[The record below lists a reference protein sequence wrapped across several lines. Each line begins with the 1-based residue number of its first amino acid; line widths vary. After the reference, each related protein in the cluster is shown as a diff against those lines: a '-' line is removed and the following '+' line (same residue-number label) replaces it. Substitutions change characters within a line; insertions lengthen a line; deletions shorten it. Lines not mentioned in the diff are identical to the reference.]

1 MKVWEIPSFGLD
13 QLRQTNRD
21 DPRAGHGEVVV
32 GIKAVSL
39 NYRDLL
45 IVKGLYNPKL
55 PLPRVPCSD
64 GAGEVL
70 SVGEGVTRFKVG
82 DRVVGIFMQK
92 WLDGSYQETY
102 AKSALGGEI
111 DGTLSEQIVV
121 NENGLVPIPN
131 AMSFEEAATLPCAAV
146 TAWNALQTGSIR
158 AGDVV
163 LLQGTGGVSIF
174 GLQFAKAMGARTL
187 LISSSDDKLA
197 KAKHLGLH
205 SGLNYRSH
213 PDWEK
218 WCRTET
224 SGLGVDRILEVGGAG
239 TLEKSFRAVRA
250 GGRISLI
257 GVLAGPGTVNPL
269 PMLMRNV
276 TMEGIFVGSR
286 AMFEAM
292 NRAIELH
299 QIKPVIDR
307 VFDFTDFP
315 EAMKHMES
323 GSHFG
328 KVVVRV
334 G

>member
-1 MKVWEIPSFGLD
+1 MKVWEIPSFGID
-13 QLRQTNRD
+13 QLRQVERD
-21 DPRAGHGEVVV
+21 DPRPGHGEVVV
-32 GIKAVSL
+32 RIKAISL

-45 IVKGLYNPKL
+45 ITKGLYNPNL
-55 PLPRVPCSD
+55 PLPRVPGSD

-70 SVGEGVTRFKVG
+70 SVGAGVSRFKVG

-92 WLDGSYQETY
+92 WLDGPYHERYS
-102 AKSALGGEI
+102 KSALGGEI
-111 DGTLSEQIVV
+111 DGTLRERAVFH
-121 NENGLVPIPN
+121 EDGLLPI
-131 AMSFEEAATLPCAAV
+131 AGSLSFEEAAALPCAAV
-146 TAWNALQTGSIR
+146 TAWNALVSGGIR
-158 AGDVV
+158 AGETV

-187 LISSSDDKLA
+187 LTSSSDDKLA
-197 KAKHLGLH
+197 RAKQLGAD
-205 SGLNYRSH
+205 SVLNYRAH

-224 SGLGVDRILEVGGAG
+224 GVGIDRILEVGGAG

-257 GVLAGPGTVNPL
+257 GVLAGMGAVNPL

-299 QIKPVIDR
+299 RIKPVVDR
-307 VFDFTDFP
+307 VFDFADFP
-315 EAMKHMES
+315 NALKHLES
-323 GSHFG
+323 GVHFG